1 MTELFEILTTAVAG
15 RFWIAVSAA
24 GLWGMLSII
33 LSPCH
38 LTSIPLIIGYIA
50 KQNEALRVP
59 LEANALGIPPRGDS
73 RYPAKADETSGKR
86 NLLLSLSFAGGV
98 LLTIAAIGLVTA
110 SMGRL
115 IGDVGPWGTWI
126 VAGLLVVFG
135 LYMMDLLS
143 LNWLGRVDIKVERAG
158 FLGAF
163 LLGVVFGLGLG
174 PCTFAF
180 LAPVLTTV
188 YQIADDSMIKAIM
201 MIGAFGVGHTAVI
214 VVGGSMSSLIIRFM
228 QWTENNKAPLY
239 IKRMLGFLI
248 VLGGLYFL
256 SNLYS

>member
-1 MTELFEILTTAVAG
+1 MTELFEILTNAVAG

-24 GLWGMLSII
+24 GLWGILSII

-50 KQNEALRVP
+50 KQNE
-59 LEANALGIPPRGDS
+59 
-73 RYPAKADETSGKR
+73 TSGKR
-86 NLLLSLSFAGGV
+86 SLILSLSFAGGV
-98 LLTIAAIGLVTA
+98 LLTIAVIGLVTA

-115 IGDVGPWGTWI
+115 IGDVGAWGTWL
-126 VAGLLVVFG
+126 VAGLLVMFG

-143 LNWLGRVDIKVERAG
+143 LNSLGQVNMKVERAG

-163 LLGVVFGLGLG
+163 LLGLIFGIGLG

-180 LAPVLTTV
+180 LAPVLATV

-201 MIGAFGVGHTAVI
+201 MIGAFGVKHTAVI
-214 VVGGSMSSLIIRFM
+214 VVNNSMSSIIIRFM
-228 QWTENNKAPLY
+228 Q
-239 IKRMLGFLI
+239 
-248 VLGGLYFL
+248 
-256 SNLYS
+256 